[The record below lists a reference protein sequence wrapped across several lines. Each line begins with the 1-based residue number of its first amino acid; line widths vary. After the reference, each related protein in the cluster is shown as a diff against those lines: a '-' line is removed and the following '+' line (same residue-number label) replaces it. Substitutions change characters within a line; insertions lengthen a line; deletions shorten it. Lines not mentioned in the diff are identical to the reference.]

1 MAATHRTVDERTG
14 NALTPD
20 DAHRAPG
27 RAPKMSE
34 RIANQIADEILGGG
48 IVAGDRLPTE
58 KEMVA
63 EYGVARTTVREALR
77 LLESRGLV
85 TIRAGVGGGPVA
97 CRPQFESLGNTMKL
111 FLQLEGANLSD
122 VIDTRLTLEPVVAQ
136 QATPRITDGQL
147 DELQAALDSMR
158 TRPDDYANFIEK
170 NALFH
175 TTIYTASGN
184 PVLRI
189 LMETLLLLVR
199 DAEPSRHPEI
209 TRTAAVEAQQLVL
222 NAMRSRNASAAG
234 EAMEAFV
241 HDTAKYYRK
250 RLAHIISEPVH
261 WQL

>member
-1 MAATHRTVDERTG
+1 MTQDIARS
-14 NALTPD
+14 
-20 DAHRAPG
+20 APS
-27 RAPKMSE
+27 RVPKISE
-34 RIANQIADEILGGG
+34 RIANQIADKILGGD
-48 IVAGDRLPTE
+48 IEVGDRLPTE

-63 EYGVARTTVREALR
+63 EYGVARTSVREALR

-85 TIRAGVGGGPVA
+85 TIRAGIGGGPVA
-97 CRPQFESLGNTMKL
+97 CRPQFEALGNTMKL

-136 QATPRITDGQL
+136 LATPRITEEQL
-147 DELQAALDSMR
+147 DDLQSALDTMR
-158 TRPDDYANFIEK
+158 TRPDDYDNFIEK

-175 TTIYTASGN
+175 TIIYTASGN

-199 DAEPSRHPEI
+199 DAEPSRHPEV
-209 TRTAAVEAQQLVL
+209 TRIAAVEAQQLVL

-234 EAMEAFV
+234 DAMEAFV